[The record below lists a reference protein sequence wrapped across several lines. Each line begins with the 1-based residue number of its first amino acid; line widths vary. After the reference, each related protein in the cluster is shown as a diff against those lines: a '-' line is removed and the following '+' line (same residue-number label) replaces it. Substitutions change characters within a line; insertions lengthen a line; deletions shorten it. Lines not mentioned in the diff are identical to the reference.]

1 MSYIFFVKTTSKGKF
16 HCILSVLFSF
26 IFPGAR
32 ITLWLVN
39 SSDEMWR
46 LWTPKLSIPVSWYSS
61 FLLVFCPLKKKVK
74 VLGAQSCQ
82 TLWDPM
88 DCSPPGSSIHGILQ
102 ARILEWV
109 AIPFSRGSFCPRDQ
123 TCVSRIAGKFFFFKP
138 SEPPGKPSI
147 LQSRGSFKGSFL
159 SHCFLLYSGWVS
171 QVCLLSLISSSE
183 VSPLCFLA
191 SKVYLNSATV
201 LEHIICLLAK
211 ICSMQD
217 LLVPPLGV
225 EPVCLVLRAQTLNHW
240 TVREVPIFARF

>member
-1 MSYIFFVKTTSKGKF
+1 MEFSRQEYWSELPFPSLGD
-16 HCILSVLFSF
+16 LSV
-26 IFPGAR
+26 PG
-32 ITLWLVN
+32 I
-39 SSDEMWR
+39 
-46 LWTPKLSIPVSWYSS
+46 KPVS
-61 FLLVFCPLKKKVK
+61 P
-74 VLGAQSCQ
+74 A
-82 TLWDPM
+82 
-88 DCSPPGSSIHGILQ
+88 LQ
-102 ARILEWV
+102 AN
-109 AIPFSRGSFCPRDQ
+109 
-123 TCVSRIAGKFFFFKP
+123 FFFFKP

-240 TVREVPIFARF
+240 TVREVPIFACF